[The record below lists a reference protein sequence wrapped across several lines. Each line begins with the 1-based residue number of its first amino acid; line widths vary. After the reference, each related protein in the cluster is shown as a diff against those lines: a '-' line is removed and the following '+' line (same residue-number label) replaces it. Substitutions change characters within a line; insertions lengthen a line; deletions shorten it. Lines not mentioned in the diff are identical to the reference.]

1 MVSPGQLIDAISSV
15 TGASH
20 SKVFVA
26 HRNLREA
33 GLIATG
39 GRGPSAAKMTT
50 IDAALILLALT
61 SGADLKACAAS
72 VERYR
77 NLPLQ
82 DPHPSKFF
90 KAGTA
95 AAALA
100 DVLEAIPDFEA
111 TFTHP
116 DGEDELILEVRGPYP
131 VVRLI
136 YRERDQK
143 LREGEEDD
151 EGLSV
156 SYDFFEPDPQAFGLD
171 PEVIGGDLGYA
182 HFVSQKTLLHI
193 GKFLRG

>member
-15 TGASH
+15 TGASR

-61 SGADLKACAAS
+61 SGSDLKACAAS

-82 DPHPSKFF
+82 DPHSSKFF
-90 KAGTA
+90 KARTA
-95 AAALA
+95 GAALA

-111 TFTHP
+111 GFTHP
-116 DGEDELILEVRGPYP
+116 DGEDELVLEVRGPYP
-131 VVRLI
+131 IVRLI
-136 YRERDQK
+136 YRKGGQ
-143 LREGEEDD
+143 
-151 EGLSV
+151 SV
-156 SYDFFEPDPQAFGLD
+156 PESYDFFEPDPQAFGLD
-171 PEVIGGDLGYA
+171 PEIIGGDLGYA
-182 HFVSQKTLLHI
+182 HFLSQKTLLHI